1 MPDRPNNAWG
11 VSLSCPLNLIPRL
24 RYPLKTPSMRLEC
37 PTSIQYLE
45 AAETD
50 RNAAGGE
57 EHDGEVVEEHGVVFL
72 NRVGMASAVFL
83 GFSIP

>member
-1 MPDRPNNAWG
+1 MG
-11 VSLSCPLNLIPRL
+11 
-24 RYPLKTPSMRLEC
+24 LEC